1 MLLRIAVV
9 GTLIVAGS
17 FLADPAVSQTQRQ
30 SQTLG
35 SPPTSSPMP
44 DVGAPAGRKNSRA
57 ARRECTAQAKQQKLR
72 GRQRTAFIRECMS
85 KS

>member
-17 FLADPAVSQTQRQ
+17 FLAEPAVSQTQRQ

-35 SPPTSSPMP
+35 SR
-44 DVGAPAGRKNSRA
+44 APEAGGGGGGSARKAKKASRSA
-57 ARRECTAQAKQQKLR
+57 KTKRAKGPARKRD
-72 GRQRTAFIRECMS
+72 
-85 KS
+85 